1 MHLLIIWELL
11 FELGVRGGHG
21 SLDEEEGRRLMATA
35 RKRGLF
41 GVLFALALAVGLL
54 PGMALTAHADDYY
67 DLWVG
72 GVQVTSANMNDVLV
86 DDPDNK
92 GKVSYNPETSTLT
105 LNGATITQNNG
116 DRGNVI
122 TCGSGQLNIVLSSS
136 NTVGSTDSNRAI
148 EANGPVTISGDGS
161 LNAAGKK
168 MAFGL
173 AAA

>member
-1 MHLLIIWELL
+1 MCKCKIGKFFL
-11 FELGVRGGHG
+11 
-21 SLDEEEGRRLMATA
+21 
-35 RKRGLF
+35 KLF
-41 GVLFALALAVGLL
+41 GILFALALAVGLL
-54 PGMALTAHADDYY
+54 PGMALTAYADDYN

-122 TCGSGQLNIVLSSS
+122 T
-136 NTVGSTDSNRAI
+136 
-148 EANGPVTISGDGS
+148 
-161 LNAAGKK
+161 
-168 MAFGL
+168 
-173 AAA
+173 